1 MTGFS
6 LQTFGG
12 KAPKIYS
19 RLLPNDMAT
28 VATNVRLDTG
38 RLEPWKGNAS
48 SSINAT
54 SPTNFTQLGVKT
66 IFKHSSNIWI
76 AVDQVV
82 DILESPIAEDPHNR
96 IYYSGFDIGGFSN
109 PLMQIA
115 DQVDDNI
122 FFRLGIP
129 LAPNLATTPTLTPT
143 SSSVS
148 ATETPSARSYIYTFV
163 SAFGEEGQPSTAQ
176 TNQILSVFSDQTVT
190 ITFPVAP
197 SGQHKL
203 AKRRLYRTDA
213 DGTFRQVADIDIP
226 LDSDGNI
233 DESSS
238 NLTTFVDD
246 KTDSELGEP
255 NETADFDPP
264 PDSDA
269 TAHPEGHM
277 EGLKSMNNG
286 VFAGFAGKT
295 VLFSVPFQ
303 PHAFPKKFQLTVQSP
318 VVGLAPLSNGLM
330 VLTKGKPVLV
340 QGTDPA
346 SMAMVEIDSAQS
358 CVSRRSIVDM
368 GDFSVYASPD
378 GLVLASESGVEL
390 ITEQIFT
397 RDQWQALSPSSIHAY
412 YWEGHYIGFYKI
424 SNTEKGGFVFD
435 PRGGKNSFVDLSFY
449 ADAGFS
455 DLEND
460 ELYLVVNN
468 NFVEFASGS
477 NLSYTWKSKEF
488 YNARPIN
495 PAVAQVEC
503 DSYSPSVTFKLFAD
517 NSLKHT
523 QTVTSADPFKLPS
536 GYKENAFHVEVT
548 GSVPINQIKVFESS
562 EEIGNG

>member
-48 SSINAT
+48 SSIQAT
-54 SPTNFTQLGVKT
+54 SNTQFSDNVKT

-76 AVDQVV
+76 AVNQVV
-82 DILESPIAEDPHNR
+82 DILESPIAQDPHKR
-96 IYYSGFDIGGFSN
+96 IYYSGYTISSFSN
-109 PLMQIA
+109 PLMQA
-115 DQVDDNI
+115 LAPTTTDVANDT
-122 FFRLGIP
+122 FYKLGIP
-129 LAPNLATTPTLTPT
+129 IAPNLATTPTLTPT
-143 SSSVS
+143 VSSNAS
-148 ATETPSARSYIYTFV
+148 TETPSARSYIYTLV
-163 SAFGEEGQPSTAQ
+163 SAYGEEGQPSTAQ
-176 TNQILSVFSDQTVT
+176 TSQILSVFSDQTVT

-197 SGQHKL
+197 SGMHNL

-226 LDSDGNI
+226 D

-238 NLTTFVDD
+238 NLTTFVDN
-246 KTDSELGEP
+246 KTDAELGEP
-255 NETADFDPP
+255 NETSDFEPP
-264 PDSDA
+264 PDSDG
-269 TAHPEGHM
+269 TAHPQGHLQ
-277 EGLKSMNNG
+277 GLKSMNNG

-303 PHAFPKKFQLTVQSP
+303 PHAFPEKFQLTVQSP
-318 VVGLAPLSNGLM
+318 VIGLAPLSNGLM

-340 QGTDPA
+340 QGTDPS

-378 GLVLASESGVEL
+378 GLVLASESGVQL
-390 ITEQIFT
+390 ITEQTFT
-397 RDQWQALSPSSIHAY
+397 RDQWQALNPSSIHAY
-412 YWEGHYIGFYKI
+412 YWEGHYVGFYEI
-424 SNTEKGGFVFD
+424 SSSEKGGFVFD
-435 PRGGKNSFVDLSFY
+435 PRGGKNSFVDLNFY
-449 ADAGFS
+449 AEAGFA

-460 ELYLVVNN
+460 ELYLIVNN
-468 NFVEFASGS
+468 SFVEFASGS

>member
-48 SSINAT
+48 SSIQAT
-54 SPTNFTQLGVKT
+54 SNTQFSDNVKT

-76 AVDQVV
+76 AVNQVV
-82 DILESPIAEDPHNR
+82 DILESPIAQDPHKR
-96 IYYSGFDIGGFSN
+96 IYYSGYTISSFSN
-109 PLMQIA
+109 PLMQA
-115 DQVDDNI
+115 LAPTTTDVANDT
-122 FFRLGIP
+122 FYKLGIP
-129 LAPNLATTPTLTPT
+129 IAPNLVTTPTLTPT
-143 SSSVS
+143 VSSN
-148 ATETPSARSYIYTFV
+148 ATTETPSARSYIYTLV
-163 SAFGEEGQPSTAQ
+163 SAYGEEGQPSTAQ
-176 TNQILSVFSDQTVT
+176 TSQILSVFSDQTVT

-197 SGQHKL
+197 SGMHNL

-226 LDSDGNI
+226 S

-238 NLTTFVDD
+238 NITTFVDD
-246 KTDSELGEP
+246 KTDAELGEP
-255 NETADFDPP
+255 NETSDFEPP
-264 PDSDA
+264 PDSDG
-269 TAHPEGHM
+269 TAHPQGHLQ
-277 EGLKSMNNG
+277 GLKSMNNG

-303 PHAFPKKFQLTVQSP
+303 PHAFPEKFQLTVQSP
-318 VVGLAPLSNGLM
+318 VIGLAPLSNGLM

-368 GDFSVYASPD
+368 GDFSLYASPD
-378 GLVLASESGVEL
+378 GLVLASESGVQL
-390 ITEQIFT
+390 ITEQTFT
-397 RDQWQALSPSSIHAY
+397 RDQWQALNPSSIHAY
-412 YWEGHYIGFYKI
+412 YWEGHYVGFYEI
-424 SNTEKGGFVFD
+424 SPSEKGGFVFD
-435 PRGGKNSFVDLSFY
+435 PRGGKNSFVDLNFY
-449 ADAGFS
+449 AEAGFA

-460 ELYLVVNN
+460 ELYLIVNN
-468 NFVEFASGS
+468 SFVEFASGS